1 MSAADA
7 VHARPAWQSWGM
19 SENPSTGEYAS
30 LRIERGG
37 RHPHVA
43 QITLTGPG
51 RNNAMGPEFWG
62 EMPRAVAELD
72 DDPAVRAIVI
82 TGEGRNFSYGLD
94 LEAMTPKFMEFLPE
108 SKEPDAGR
116 NEKILDFVN
125 FMRRAIDSVFESRTP
140 TVAAVNGRC
149 LGGGVDLI
157 SACDIRHG
165 AADSSYSI
173 REVRVGIVADMGS
186 LARLPH
192 IIGSGLTR
200 ELALT
205 GRDIDGETALRYGL
219 VSHLA
224 GDDEAVLDSA
234 HATAAE
240 IADNPPLVV
249 RGTREVL
256 DAAIESS
263 IAENN
268 RYVATWNAG
277 FLASKDMM
285 EAIGATLEGR
295 KPEYEGR

>member
-1 MSAADA
+1 MT
-7 VHARPAWQSWGM
+7 
-19 SENPSTGEYAS
+19 ENPGTGQYAS
-30 LRIERGG
+30 LRVERGV

-43 QITLTGPG
+43 QITLIGPG
-51 RNNAMGPEFWG
+51 KNNAMGPDFWE
-62 EMPRAVAELD
+62 EMPLAVAELD
-72 DDPAVRAIVI
+72 DDPGVRAIVL

-94 LEAMTPKFMEFLPE
+94 LGAMMPKFMEFLPE
-108 SKEPDAGR
+108 SKEPDASR
-116 NEKILDFVN
+116 NKKIFDFVSR
-125 FMRRAIDSVFESRTP
+125 MRRAIDAVFESRTP

-149 LGGGVDLI
+149 IGGGMDLI

-165 AADSSYSI
+165 AVDSSYSI
-173 REVRVGIVADMGS
+173 REVKVGIVADMGS

-219 VSHLA
+219 LSHLA
-224 GDDEAVLDSA
+224 ENADAVLDSA
-234 HATAAE
+234 HATATE
-240 IADNPPLVV
+240 IAENAPLVV
-249 RGTREVL
+249 QGTKEVL
-256 DAAIESS
+256 DASIESA

-277 FLASKDMM
+277 FLASRDLM

-295 KPEYEGR
+295 KPEFEGR